1 LHLGD
6 DGVHVGAA
14 RLLGGQLRVEGP
26 VIDVNYFLR
35 FAATILAGPE
45 CL

>member
-1 LHLGD
+1 MNMQPSWFGND
-6 DGVHVGAA
+6 
-14 RLLGGQLRVEGP
+14 RLNDAGSLLQEIH